1 MKNTFSVEL
10 KIFLAAA
17 LAMLALATAVVV
29 KQVFTIALTLKNTIK
44 LIVPTFSPQNDK
56 NHNIIVKPA

>member
-1 MKNTFSVEL
+1 MKNTFSVEF

-29 KQVFTIALTLKNTIK
+29 KQVFEADREEVIFVYNCHDIEE
-44 LIVPTFSPQNDK
+44 
-56 NHNIIVKPA
+56 HH